1 MITTG
6 HPLEVLWYMIHQD
19 GRYPWEPGAAR
30 KVDLAYFQALGR
42 SLDVLGYDGALLA
55 TGTNFGPD
63 PWLTAASLVPL
74 TERLRFLVA
83 VHPSLISP
91 VKFAKLAG
99 TLDDYSRGRL
109 LVNIISGAGSFA
121 HAGVHL
127 DHDERYRHTDEF
139 LTVYK
144 RLAAGETVDF
154 QGEFVH
160 VEGATAPWLGATRPH
175 PPLWFGGSSD
185 PAIEVSAKHIDTYL
199 TWGEPL
205 DQAAEKIGRVRD
217 RAAEH
222 GRSMR
227 FGIRLSV
234 IVRETEEQAWAVAQD
249 QLDHM
254 SDETIAGVREM
265 MGTGKSVGWER
276 QQALHG
282 WRRPKYAQ
290 ELEIA
295 PNLWSGLA
303 LVRPGPGITLVGDP
317 DTVARRIWEY
327 QDIGFD
333 AFILSNFPLVE
344 EAYRVADDLLP
355 ILRKPRPQAVMAGG
369 SADRVAVAP

>member
-1 MITTG
+1 MTETAPPIN
-6 HPLEVLWYMIHQD
+6 VLWYMIHQD
-19 GRYPWEPGAAR
+19 GRYPWDPTTVR
-30 KVDLAYFQALGR
+30 KVDYPYFQALGK
-42 SLDVLGYDGALLA
+42 SLDHLGYDGALLA

-63 PWLTAASLVPL
+63 PWLTAASLIPL
-74 TERLRFLVA
+74 TERLKFLVA

-144 RLAAGETVDF
+144 RLAAGEQVDF
-154 QGEFVH
+154 DGEFVK
-160 VEGATAPWLGATRPH
+160 VDGAIAPWQGVQRPH

-217 RAAEH
+217 RAAQF
-222 GRSMR
+222 GRTIG

-254 SDETIAGVREM
+254 SDDAIAAVRKQV
-265 MGTGKSVGWER
+265 GTGQSVGWER

-282 WRRPKYAQ
+282 WQKPKHAR

-317 DTVARRIWEY
+317 ETVAKRIWEY

-333 AFILSNFPLVE
+333 TFIISNFPLVE
-344 EAYRVADDLLP
+344 EAYRVAEDLLP
-355 ILRKPRPQAVMAGG
+355 ILRKPRI
-369 SADRVAVAP
+369 RVAATAPSHELTVAAG

>member
-1 MITTG
+1 VADVHAPIN
-6 HPLEVLWYMIHQD
+6 VLWYMIHQD
-19 GRYPWEPGAAR
+19 GRYPWDPTTAR
-30 KVDLAYFQALGR
+30 RVDLPYFQSLGR
-42 SLDVLGYDGALLA
+42 SLDHLGYDGALLA

-63 PWLTAASLVPL
+63 PWLTAAALTPL
-74 TERLRFLVA
+74 TERLKFLVA

-121 HAGVHL
+121 HAGVAL

-144 RLAAGETVDF
+144 RLAAGERVDF
-154 QGEFVH
+154 RGEFVT
-160 VEGATAPWLGATRPH
+160 VEGAIAPWHGPTGAH
-175 PPLWFGGSSD
+175 VPLWFGGSSD

-205 DQAAEKIGRVRD
+205 DQAAEKIGRVRE
-217 RAAEH
+217 RAAQL
-222 GRSMR
+222 GRSIS

-234 IVRETEEQAWAVAQD
+234 IVRETEAEAWAVAQD

-254 SDETIAGVREM
+254 TDAQIDAVRQQV
-265 MGTGKSVGWER
+265 GTGQSVGWER
-276 QQALHG
+276 QKALHG
-282 WRRPKYAQ
+282 FRKPKHARD
-290 ELEIA
+290 LEIA

-317 DTVARRIWEY
+317 DTVAKRIWEY

-333 AFILSNFPLVE
+333 TFIISNFPLVE
-344 EAYRVADDLLP
+344 EAYRVADLLLP
-355 ILRKPRPQAVMAGG
+355 LLRRGRVQAAG
-369 SADRVAVAP
+369 APHVDAAVAAG